1 MADGIRQLSDPSLP
15 WPSDEQILADLEG
28 GGSEAALAILLG
40 RMRLLGQ
47 DHGPD
52 DWPAVQMRDITALCD
67 AAMRRHTNAELN
79 RLRALL
85 AQAEEVL
92 ERAASTLVQPGTPTP
107 QFCESVSADIRR
119 ALAAVREGRR

>member
-15 WPSDEQILADLEG
+15 WPSDEQILADLLNDILDLAKI
-28 GGSEAALAILLG
+28 EAG
-40 RMRLLGQ
+40 RMRLLEQ

-85 AQAEEVL
+85 AQAESALDGIENL
-92 ERAASTLVQPGTPTP
+92 CALTPRL
-107 QFCESVSADIRR
+107 ADGEIHHTAMA
-119 ALAAVREGRR
+119 ALAAIRDGHK